1 SVLAEWAV
9 TKSGAAFLPIDP
21 TYPKDRIAH
30 MLTDS
35 GAPVGITVSSV
46 RDELPDTVCWLILD
60 ELILDSYSAERVT
73 DADRVRALT
82 PANTAYVIYTSGST
96 GLPKGVVVTHA
107 GLANFSAEQ
116 VERYGLTPD
125 SRALAFASPSFD
137 ASMLEFLLAVGSA
150 GALIV
155 VPTGTYGG
163 AELGELIAREGVT
176 VGFLT
181 PSVLASLDP
190 VDLAGVRVII
200 AGGEA
205 LTADLAGRWSTAPG
219 TERDRPAGVDER
231 RPNEVER
238 RLHNAYGPT
247 EATIATNISGRL
259 RPGDPVTIG
268 GPVRGMRALV
278 LDDRLNP
285 VPEGAAGE
293 LYVGGIQ
300 LARGYHARFGLT
312 AGRFVADPYGEP
324 GARLYRTGD
333 VVRWRRDASGV
344 PAVEYVGRNDFQVKV
359 RGFRI
364 ELGEI
369 DTALTTAESVDF
381 SVTYGHE
388 RTAGGHERA
397 AGAVALVSYVVPA
410 PGRSIDAAE
419 LREHVA
425 QRLPSYMVP
434 SSIMVLDAIPLTP
447 AGKLD
452 HRALPEPVFAGDA
465 EFRAPRS

>member
-46 RDELPDTVCWLILD
+46 RDELPDTVCWLVLD
-60 ELILDSYSAERVT
+60 ELILDGYSAEQIT
-73 DADRVRALT
+73 DTDRVRSLT
-82 PANTAYVIYTSGST
+82 PANSAYVIYTSGST
-96 GLPKGVVVTHA
+96 GVPKGVVVTHA

-150 GALIV
+150 GALVV
-155 VPTGTYGG
+155 VPTGNYGG

-190 VDLAGVRVII
+190 ADLAGVRVII

-205 LTADLAGRWSTAPG
+205 LSSDLVDKWSNRSEKAVEQAVGTAQHGPG
-219 TERDRPAGVDER
+219 YGER
-231 RPNEVER
+231 RF
-238 RLHNAYGPT
+238 HNAYGPT

-259 RPGDPVTIG
+259 GPGDPVTIG

-278 LDDRLNP
+278 LDDRLHP

-333 VVRWRRDASGV
+333 VVRWRRDAAGDPV
-344 PAVEYVGRNDFQVKV
+344 VEYVGRNDFQVKV

-369 DTALTTAESVDF
+369 DAVLTAADSVDF
-381 SVTYGHE
+381 SITY
-388 RTAGGHERA
+388 GHERA